1 MPVLFISRGTMSGVQ
16 ELVKHFHER
25 TGIQCISR
33 EDLLEVVAKHGD
45 LALKVVTQLSEA
57 TSAYDHFSQL
67 RRPYIILMRQA
78 LLQEIQKDNMLYQGF
93 SGQLLVPRIKHFVRF
108 RINAS
113 LDLRI
118 PPTMEKLGLDKENA
132 LKYIR
137 EMDEQRVRWARYT
150 YGRDIRDP
158 LLYDFQFNLG
168 HISQTVLCGILQN
181 LMSEPELQA
190 SEESQ
195 TQVRK
200 LLESTNIEAA
210 LVCDKRTRKFEIKA
224 HYEEGV
230 VHIVGPYLEEKD
242 LTVVKEI
249 VRETVQ
255 VKEVEYTQGYTSTI
269 DIDGWQQFTLP
280 GTII

>member
-1 MPVLFISRGTMSGVQ
+1 MPLLFISRGTMSGVQ
-16 ELVKHFHER
+16 ELVKQFHER
-25 TGIQCISR
+25 TGIRCISR
-33 EDLLEVVAKHGD
+33 EDLLQVVAKHGD

-78 LLQEIQKDNMLYQGF
+78 LLQEVQKDNMLYQGF
-93 SGQLLVPRIKHFVRF
+93 SGQLLVPRIKHFVRV

-118 PPTMEKLGLDKENA
+118 PPTMQQHGLDEENA
-132 LKYIR
+132 ARYIR

-158 LLYDFQFNLG
+158 LIYDFQFNLG
-168 HISQTVLCGILQN
+168 HISIKVLCGIMQN

-190 SEESQ
+190 SEESK
-195 TQVRK
+195 TQVRV

-210 LVCDKRTRKFEIKA
+210 LVCDERTRKFEIKA
-224 HYEEGV
+224 HYEMDKV
-230 VHIVGPYLEEKD
+230 KLVGPYLEEND
-242 LTVVKEI
+242 LLIVKEI

-255 VKEVEYTQGYTSTI
+255 AEEIEYTPGYTSTI